1 MTKARNLADLIS
13 DGVIGTTELA
23 DDVITPVQLS
33 ETGNYVMAQLN
44 VTGASAFG
52 DNLVLNGASLY
63 MQDNDKAIFGN
74 GSDLQIYHN
83 GGDSIIADTG
93 TGDLYIR
100 GSNDIRL
107 QSATGSDT
115 YAHFQE
121 SGYAKLYHN
130 NSAKFETTSTGIQV
144 TGNATFAD
152 NGKAIFGA
160 GDDLQ
165 IYHDG
170 SHSRITDAGTGS
182 LLIDG
187 DEVYVRSST
196 GENKIIADT
205 NGGVNLFYDNASK
218 LTTTS
223 TGIDVQSGANAIV
236 SVGRASAYADKG
248 RINFNTGR
256 SYIESEVITG
266 TANGDT
272 YLAFGTQNGGTIS
285 ERMRI
290 GSSGDVSITNPSG
303 ISINTDGASNH
314 AYQAN
319 VDLHYNGTAGG
330 HQDGI
335 RFFDKRNFQNAA
347 VVNNLTNDGVNIGAA
362 ELRLKTSHAGTLY
375 DRLKID
381 QYGRVTMPYQPA
393 FEVHTVPNSH
403 PVGSVVDF
411 TGITTNIGNG
421 WDNTNNRFIAPVSGM
436 YQFNF
441 SVFTHRTTATG
452 DFYWDLRKNA
462 SVILRAYDTKNGT
475 TSGHCQIIASHALY
489 LTANQYVD
497 LVFAQSPGNV
507 GMEASGSHNR
517 FSGFLIA

>member
-393 FEVHTVPNSH
+393 FMARLDTSFTIGPTPATLPAGTAVYNIGGHYSTGTYRFTAPVAGRYLFASSIQYGSTGGSHFNLYVNNSASFA
-403 PVGSVVDF
+403 GQGWVDF
-411 TGITTNIGNG
+411 GDTTGVTQTMIHNLAAGDYVEAKIYHSVA
-421 WDNTNNRFIAPVSGM
+421 NTNVSTG
-436 YQFNF
+436 
-441 SVFTHRTTATG
+441 RTKWMG
-452 DFYWDLRKNA
+452 
-462 SVILRAYDTKNGT
+462 
-475 TSGHCQIIASHALY
+475 Y
-489 LTANQYVD
+489 LI
-497 LVFAQSPGNV
+497 G
-507 GMEASGSHNR
+507 
-517 FSGFLIA
+517 